1 MAESGCSNEPGL
13 LPLHSPLQGLII
25 NQEVWKE
32 ELKILL

>member
-1 MAESGCSNEPGL
+1 MASQDAAMNLL
-13 LPLHSPLQGLII
+13 LPLHSPLQRLII